1 MLKLNDTRNTHIDL
15 TRKNLTSISY
25 RGYLELQVEFKL
37 AGNEVQTAFTYES
50 VEKAKADFEM
60 ILDMI
65 SDDPTLLVE

>member
-1 MLKLNDTRNTHIDL
+1 MLQLNDSRNTHIDL

-25 RGYLELQVEFKL
+25 RGYLELTVEFVL
-37 AGNEVQTAFTYES
+37 AGVEVETAFTYES

-60 ILDMI
+60 LIDMI